1 MRTTLALLFAS
12 AVAMNGVA
20 FAQTPTNAALK
31 IVVISGED
39 AVNIIQQKTAVAPV
53 IEVRDRNN
61 LPVSGA
67 TVTFAVSGNGATFA
81 GGAQTLTVKLDT
93 LEARVHNP
101 RAEVVYDILAQRG
114 GTKIYSRLA
123 PLYTSVIEAD
133 GAPTQGMREVYATLK
148 KELDAAD
155 AEFRT
160 LVSGDLAALNRSAR
174 ELNFGDVLVPAAR
187 PGR

>member
-1 MRTTLALLFAS
+1 LKVLPDPRVKLPPPALADQLKFSLELRDQITRVTGLVNGIRS
-12 AVAMNGVA
+12 LRRQLAVRSDLWKDE
-20 FAQTPTNAALK
+20 PKAA
-31 IVVISGED
+31 
-39 AVNIIQQKTAVAPV
+39 
-53 IEVRDRNN
+53 N
-61 LPVSGA
+61 LVSGA
-67 TVTFAVSGNGATFA
+67 QA
-81 GGAQTLTVKLDT
+81 LTVKLDT

-114 GTKIYSRLA
+114 GAKIYSRLA

-155 AEFRT
+155 GEFRT

-174 ELNFGDVLVPAAR
+174 ELNFGDVLVPGAP